1 MVIEQN
7 EQHGHNAQ
15 IIIVFATPHARYDSL
30 EDSFRNRVDTRT
42 YRVRTR
48 NELDVL
54 WLKSIQPR
62 YIFFP
67 HWSWKIPREVYDRF
81 ECVIFHMTDLPFGR
95 GGSPMQNLISR
106 GIYETQ
112 LSALRCVEQLD
123 AGPIY
128 LKRPLSLYGTA
139 EEILVRS
146 SKLMEEMIEKIIREQ
161 LQPKPQKGEAVVFS
175 RRSLA
180 DGDLSGLE
188 RLEQVFD
195 FIRMLD
201 GEGYPPAFIETKH
214 LRFEFSRASLR
225 LGEVVADVRITKK

>member
-1 MVIEQN
+1 MTNHHQN
-7 EQHGHNAQ
+7 
-15 IIIVFATPHARYDSL
+15 IPIVLATPFARHDSL
-30 EDSFRNRVDTRT
+30 ER
-42 YRVRTR
+42 
-48 NELDVL
+48 ELQDKL
-54 WLKSIQPR
+54 SLNIQRMRAREDLDLQRLEDISPR

-95 GGSPMQNLISR
+95 GGSPLQNLISR
-106 GIYETQ
+106 GIYETR

-146 SKLMEEMIEKIIREQ
+146 SKLMEEMIEKIIYEQ
-161 LQPKPQKGEAVVFS
+161 LQPIPQEGKPVVFN
-175 RRSLA
+175 RRSPA

-188 RLEQVFD
+188 HLEQVFD